1 MEPRDDEYGRPAP
14 SGGGG
19 TDPYPMSYPGLCH
32 EFLLSLSKAVKSAA
46 LYRLSHPVVMNA
58 VGKSFAD
65 LSSILA
71 ASGARS
77 LTISSENENWLFNGD
92 LVPSIPGESQNIA
105 AHFKNHKLKGLT
117 FLDGVKSFEL
127 GAICEFFG
135 TAPKNQPEGFFAE
148 FMSQRGVEHI
158 KPESVR
164 YIRASAPEATP
175 AGPAPS
181 DNARQ
186 PGAPQAPRPVPSP
199 GAGSAQSAGG
209 SSAPVRAGSPGGFA
223 AAPAAPKIA
232 VMVAPAGHGT
242 SAQNSSP
249 FMPED
254 KKPYGAGPGA
264 GRPGVPSSAAPAP
277 APVGA
282 AGQGGSLQSI
292 SLGNLVKGLVE
303 TSVTDPKARVH
314 AYEEALG
321 MIKEAM
327 DKQVE
332 EATRTIQAEKTLAIN
347 TRTRTEQVLSTVA
360 EGKMIIDKQG
370 RILMMNPAAEA
381 IAGKKFMELAGHHIS
396 EHLKPGEHF
405 LALSEDMDLSAGH
418 SPTGEVSVAGDESVE
433 KAMRGSF
440 ALLED
445 DEGRVI
451 GAYTTLPNIMKFKE
465 AERLQEEF
473 LSRITHD
480 LQSPLSSIT
489 SALEMLT
496 ESAGARLDQTEG
508 KFLDISVRNSHRL
521 VKMIK
526 GILDFSKL
534 QSGKM
539 EVNPRPAPVSAIIN
553 EAGEGLIPWSRT
565 RDIKLV
571 LKPPSPDLTVMADH
585 EKMVQVLTNLISN
598 AMKATPA
605 GGTIIVAAS
614 PSPRKDGMAVIGVRD
629 TGHGIAKQD
638 LDKVFDKFVQIK
650 SNRHRDG
657 VGLGLA
663 IVKEFIRLHGGSIWA
678 TSEIGKGSTFYFTLP
693 LASDSES

>member
-1 MEPRDDEYGRPAP
+1 MEPRDDEHAMPALSP
-14 SGGGG
+14 GGG
-19 TDPYPMSYPGLCH
+19 TGLYPESYPGLCY
-32 EFLLSLSKAVKSAA
+32 EFLLSLSKAVKAAA
-46 LYRLSHPVVMNA
+46 LYRLSHPVVVEA
-58 VGKSFAD
+58 VGKSFAII
-65 LSSILA
+65 SSILA
-71 ASGARS
+71 ASKAPS
-77 LTISSENENWLFNGD
+77 LIISLEQENWLFNGD
-92 LVPSIPGESQNIA
+92 VVPSIPGESQNIA
-105 AHFKNHKLKGLT
+105 GYLRAHALKGLIFAT
-117 FLDGVKSFEL
+117 GVKSFEL

-135 TAPKNQPEGFFAE
+135 TTSKSQKEGAFEE

-158 KPESVR
+158 RPESVR
-164 YIRASAPEATP
+164 YVRAAAQRTERPSSAVSSGAGGGAGGPPAPQRAEP
-175 AGPAPS
+175 AGGPA
-181 DNARQ
+181 AV
-186 PGAPQAPRPVPSP
+186 A
-199 GAGSAQSAGG
+199 
-209 SSAPVRAGSPGGFA
+209 APVKAAIPGSPRRSSGV
-223 AAPAAPKIA
+223 PP
-232 VMVAPAGHGT
+232 
-242 SAQNSSP
+242 SLSSP
-249 FMPED
+249 EN
-254 KKPYGAGPGA
+254 KKPSGA

-277 APVGA
+277 APEGA
-282 AGQGGSLQSI
+282 AGQGGTLQSI

-303 TSVTDPKARVH
+303 ASVRDPKERVR

-321 MIKEAM
+321 MIRDAM

-332 EATRTIQAEKTLAIN
+332 EATRAIRAEKEHAVN

-370 RILMMNPAAEA
+370 RILMMNPAAET
-381 IAGKKFMELAGHHIS
+381 IAGKKFMELAGHHIT
-396 EHLKPGEHF
+396 EHIKPGEHF
-405 LALSEDMDLSAGH
+405 LAISEDMDLAGRA
-418 SPTGEVSVAGDESVE
+418 PTGEVSVAGDESVE
-433 KAMRGSF
+433 KAMRSSF

-496 ESAGARLDQTEG
+496 DSAGAKLDQTEE

-539 EVNPRPAPVSAIIN
+539 EVNPKPVPVSAIIN

-565 RDIKLV
+565 KNINLV
-571 LKPPSPDLTVMADH
+571 LRPPSPELTVMADH

-598 AMKATPA
+598 AMKATPS

-614 PSPRKDGMAVIGVRD
+614 PSPRKDATAVIGVRD
-629 TGHGIAKQD
+629 TGHGIAKED
-638 LDKVFDKFVQIK
+638 LEKVFDKFVQIK
-650 SNRHRDG
+650 ANRHREG

-678 TSEIGKGSTFYFTLP
+678 VSEVGKGSTFYFTLP
-693 LASDSES
+693 LAS

>member
-1 MEPRDDEYGRPAP
+1 MEPRDDEYGTAAP

-19 TDPYPMSYPGLCH
+19 QDRYPMSYPGLCH
-32 EFLLSLSKAVKSAA
+32 EFLLSLSKAVKSTA
-46 LYRLSHPVVMNA
+46 LYRLSHPVVMDA
-58 VGKSFAD
+58 VGKSFTI
-65 LSSILA
+65 LSSILV
-71 ASGARS
+71 ASKATS
-77 LTISSENENWLFNGD
+77 LTISTEQDNWLFNGD

-105 AHFKNHKLKGLT
+105 GHFKRHNLKGLT
-117 FLDGVKSFEL
+117 FVNGVKSFEL

-135 TAPKNQPEGFFAE
+135 TAPKGQKEGAFEE
-148 FMSQRGVEHI
+148 FLCQRGVEHI
-158 KPESVR
+158 RPETVR
-164 YIRASAPEATP
+164 YVRTSVPAAASPERPAPAAAAYGSQAGKEGAGG
-175 AGPAPS
+175 GPAAAS
-181 DNARQ
+181 S
-186 PGAPQAPRPVPSP
+186 RPP
-199 GAGSAQSAGG
+199 
-209 SSAPVRAGSPGGFA
+209 
-223 AAPAAPKIA
+223 APAAPSPARAA
-232 VMVAPAGHGT
+232 VMAPAP
-242 SAQNSSP
+242 AKPAVPPSSP
-249 FMPED
+249 SGAEN
-254 KKPYGAGPGA
+254 KKPYGAGAGA

-277 APVGA
+277 APEGA

-303 TSVTDPKARVH
+303 SSVKDPKARVH

-321 MIKEAM
+321 MIKDAM

-332 EATRTIQAEKTLAIN
+332 EATRTIQAEKERAVN
-347 TRTRTEQVLSTVA
+347 TRARTEQVLSTVA
-360 EGKMIIDKQG
+360 EGKMIIDKEG

-381 IAGKKFMELAGHHIS
+381 IAGKKFMELAGHHIT
-396 EHLKPGEHF
+396 EHIKPGEHF
-405 LALSEDMDLSAGH
+405 LALSEDMDLSVGH
-418 SPTGEVSVAGDESVE
+418 PPTGEVSVAGDESVE
-433 KAMRGSF
+433 RAMRSSF

-496 ESAGARLDQTEG
+496 DSAGTKLDQTEG

-521 VKMIK
+521 VNMIK

-539 EVNPRPAPVSAIIN
+539 EVNPKPVPVSAVIN

-565 RDIKLV
+565 KNINLV
-571 LKPPSPDLTVMADH
+571 LRPPSPDLTVLADH
-585 EKMVQVLTNLISN
+585 DKMVQVLTNLISN
-598 AMKATPA
+598 AMKATPS

-614 PSPRKDGMAVIGVRD
+614 PSPRKDGTAVIGVRD
-629 TGHGIAKQD
+629 TGHGIAKED

-650 SNRHRDG
+650 ANRHRDG

-663 IVKEFIRLHGGSIWA
+663 IVKEFIRLHGGTIWA

-693 LASDSES
+693 LASRAEG

>member
-14 SGGGG
+14 SGAGG
-19 TDPYPMSYPGLCH
+19 TDPYAMSYPGLCH
-32 EFLLSLSKAVKSAA
+32 EFLLSLSKAVKAAA

-71 ASGARS
+71 ASGAQS
-77 LTISSENENWLFNGD
+77 LTISSENEHWLFNGD

-105 AHFKNHKLKGLT
+105 AYFKNHKLKGLT
-117 FLDGVKSFEL
+117 FMDGVKSFEL

-164 YIRASAPEATP
+164 YVRASAHEATP

-186 PGAPQAPRPVPSP
+186 PAAPQAPRPVPSP
-199 GAGSAQSAGG
+199 GAGS
-209 SSAPVRAGSPGGFA
+209 PGGPA
-223 AAPAAPKIA
+223 AAPAAPKPKIA
-232 VMVAPAGHGT
+232 VMVAPTGHGP
-242 SAQNSSP
+242 SAQTSSP
-249 FMPED
+249 FMPAE
-254 KKPYGAGPGA
+254 KKPYGAAPGA
-264 GRPGVPSSAAPAP
+264 ARPGVPSSAAPAP

-321 MIKEAM
+321 MIKAAM

-332 EATRTIQAEKTLAIN
+332 EATKAIQAEKTLAVN

-496 ESAGARLDQTEG
+496 ESAGSRLDQTEG
-508 KFLDISVRNSHRL
+508 NFLDISVRNSHRL

-539 EVNPRPAPVSAIIN
+539 EVNPRPAPISAIIN

-565 RDIKLV
+565 RNIKLV

-614 PSPRKDGMAVIGVRD
+614 PSPRKDGTAVIGVRD
-629 TGHGIAKQD
+629 TGHGISKED

-650 SNRHRDG
+650 SNRHREG

-693 LASDSES
+693 LASGDES

>member
-1 MEPRDDEYGRPAP
+1 MEPRDDEYGTPAP
-14 SGGGG
+14 SPGGGA
-19 TDPYPMSYPGLCH
+19 DPYPMSYPGLCH
-32 EFLLSLSKAVKSAA
+32 EFLLSLSKAVKAAA
-46 LYRLSHPVVMNA
+46 LYRLSHPVVMEA
-58 VGKSFAD
+58 VGRSFTL
-65 LSSILA
+65 LSSILS
-71 ASGARS
+71 ASGTPS
-77 LTISSENENWLFNGD
+77 LTVSAEQENWLFNGD
-92 LVPSIPGESQNIA
+92 IVPSVPGDSQNMA
-105 AHFKNHKLKGLT
+105 AYFRVHGLKGLT
-117 FLDGVKSFEL
+117 FLPGVKSFEL

-135 TAPKNQPEGFFAE
+135 TTPKKQPEGFFVE
-148 FMSQRGVEHI
+148 FTAQRGVEHI
-158 KPESVR
+158 KPETVR
-164 YIRASAPEATP
+164 Y
-175 AGPAPS
+175 
-181 DNARQ
+181 
-186 PGAPQAPRPVPSP
+186 
-199 GAGSAQSAGG
+199 
-209 SSAPVRAGSPGGFA
+209 VRTS
-223 AAPAAPKIA
+223 APAAPQERPFPAAAAPRPSSPAPQVSRPASAAATA
-232 VMVAPAGHGT
+232 VPPRGGPPVPPPVARFSSAAPAFSP
-242 SAQNSSP
+242 SA
-249 FMPED
+249 PED
-254 KKPYGAGPGA
+254 KKPHGAGPGA
-264 GRPGVPSSAAPAP
+264 VRPGVPSSAAPAP
-277 APVGA
+277 APEGA
-282 AGQGGSLQSI
+282 AGQGGALQSI

-303 TSVTDPKARVH
+303 SSVKDPKARVH

-321 MIKEAM
+321 MIKDAM

-332 EATRTIQAEKTLAIN
+332 EATRAIQAEKELAVN

-381 IAGKKFMELAGHHIS
+381 IAGKKFMELAGHHIT

-405 LALSEDMDLSAGH
+405 LALSEDMELAPGRA
-418 SPTGEVSVAGDESVE
+418 PTGEVSVAGDESVE
-433 KAMRGSF
+433 KAMRSSF

-496 ESAGARLDQTEG
+496 ESAGTKLDQTEE

-539 EVNPRPAPVSAIIN
+539 EVSPKPVPVSAIIN

-565 RDIKLV
+565 RNINLV
-571 LKPPSPDLTVMADH
+571 LRPPSPELTVLADH

-614 PSPRKDGMAVIGVRD
+614 PSPRKDGTAVVGVRD
-629 TGHGIAKQD
+629 TGHGIAKED
-638 LDKVFDKFVQIK
+638 LEKVFEKFVQIK
-650 SNRHRDG
+650 ANRHRDG

-663 IVKEFIRLHGGSIWA
+663 IVREFIRLHGGRIWA

-693 LASDSES
+693 LAS